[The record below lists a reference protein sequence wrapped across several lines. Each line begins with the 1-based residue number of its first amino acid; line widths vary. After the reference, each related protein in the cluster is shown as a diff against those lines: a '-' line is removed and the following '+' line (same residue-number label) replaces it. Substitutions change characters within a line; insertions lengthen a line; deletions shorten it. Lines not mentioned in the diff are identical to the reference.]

1 MRDTR
6 KNFVLVLLAALTL
19 GGCAREEEPLRPET
33 PAEAPSASTA
43 PAQPSPTPGAAPE
56 TTSGNDVAGVPVASP
71 PPGKFPYVGLIDGYE
86 ASESDFAKDVPFDRY
101 ELFDGTKIVPVEGR
115 LTTIVA
121 EGKGASAEEILR
133 TYETLVTGMGGVK
146 LYEGSD
152 VRHVKATPRL
162 AYADKR
168 HRNGFTADRLGVY
181 MLRTPESEIWFEA
194 YFSPHLKKGDQYFL
208 TVVERQPLAMRASLL
223 PAEEMKRE
231 LDAKGHV
238 ALYINF
244 DFNRADIRPDS
255 QPIVDEVVKLL
266 EDNPGLS
273 LTVEGH
279 TDNVGAPDYNKRLS
293 DDRARSVVT
302 ALTAKGIEAGRLKTA
317 GFGQEKPIADN
328 GTEEG
333 RAKNRRVEL
342 VKAG

>member
-1 MRDTR
+1 MRDAL
-6 KNFVLVLLAALTL
+6 KNLLLVLLAGLIL
-19 GGCAREEEPLRPET
+19 GGCAREEEPAVPET
-33 PAEAPSASTA
+33 PAVSPSESPSASAA
-43 PAQPSPTPGAAPE
+43 PAPPTPGPI
-56 TTSGNDVAGVPVASP
+56 SDAGKVPVASP
-71 PPGKFPYVGLIDGYE
+71 LPGKFPYVGLIDGYE
-86 ASESDFAKDVPFDRY
+86 PAESDFSKDVPFDRY

-181 MLRTPESEIWFEA
+181 RLRTPESEIWVEA
-194 YFSPHLKKGDQYFL
+194 YFSPHLKREDQYFL
-208 TVVERQPLAMRASLL
+208 TVVERQPHVMRAALL

-244 DFNRADIRPDS
+244 DFNKADIRPDS
-255 QPIVDEVVKLL
+255 QPVVDEVVKLL

-293 DDRARSVVT
+293 GDRARSVVA
-302 ALTAKGIEAGRLKTA
+302 ALTAKGIEARRLKAA
-317 GFGQEKPIADN
+317 GFGQDKPIADN

-342 VKAG
+342 VKEG